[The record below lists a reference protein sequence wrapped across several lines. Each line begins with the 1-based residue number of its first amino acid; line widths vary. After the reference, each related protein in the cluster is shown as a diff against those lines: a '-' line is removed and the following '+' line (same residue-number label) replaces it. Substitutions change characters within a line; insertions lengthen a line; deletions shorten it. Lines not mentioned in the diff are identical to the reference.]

1 MDFEN
6 DYMYR
11 LELVFDE
18 GDTVVYNIISPDDE
32 EIIKNI
38 EDNIYNKYLHKESNR
53 DKYRFT
59 KLWTFEAGIKISII
73 ANAAINRKY
82 ALN

>member
-6 DYMYR
+6 DYIYR
-11 LELVFDE
+11 LELIFDE
-18 GDTVVYNIISPDDE
+18 DDVLVYNIISPDDD

-38 EDNIYNKYLHKESNR
+38 EDDLYSKYLHKESDR
-53 DKYRFT
+53 SKYKFT
-59 KLWTFEAGIKISII
+59 KLWTFEAGIKIAVI
-73 ANAAINRKY
+73 ANTAINRKY

>member
-6 DYMYR
+6 DYIYR

-18 GDTVVYNIISPDDE
+18 DDVLVYNIISPDDDE
-32 EIIKNI
+32 VIKNI
-38 EDNIYNKYLHKESNR
+38 EDDLYSKYLHKESDR
-53 DKYRFT
+53 SKYKFT
-59 KLWTFEAGIKISII
+59 KLWTFEAGIKIAVI
-73 ANAAINRKY
+73 ANTAINRKY

>member
-6 DYMYR
+6 DYIYR
-11 LELVFDE
+11 LELIFDE
-18 GDTVVYNIISPDDE
+18 DDVLVYNIISPDDD

-38 EDNIYNKYLHKESNR
+38 EDDLYSKYLHKESDR
-53 DKYRFT
+53 SKYKFT
-59 KLWTFEAGIKISII
+59 KLSTFEAGIKIAVI
-73 ANAAINRKY
+73 ANTAINRKH